1 MYWGIP
7 PERGNCAQKY
17 AWSRSLGSSLAVY
30 LRFPF
35 RRLPSCS
42 RTGHPYWE
50 GGLASDRAVTLSTTA
65 FPCLPLAYWFLYYYI
80 TQLSFRPQFK
90 PIVLFLFTFPF
101 RTLVP
106 SSVCVYV
113 RPLWFNALGR
123 PPVTSNTLYHVS
135 NLFFD

>member
-17 AWSRSLGSSLAVY
+17 ASSRSLGSLLTVY

-50 GGLASDRAVTLSTTA
+50 GGS
-65 FPCLPLAYWFLYYYI
+65 
-80 TQLSFRPQFK
+80 RP
-90 PIVLFLFTFPF
+90 T
-101 RTLVP
+101 VP
-106 SSVCVYV
+106 
-113 RPLWFNALGR
+113 
-123 PPVTSNTLYHVS
+123 
-135 NLFFD
+135 